1 MGDDE
6 QGEEE
11 SVKLQRMLSSLIA
24 DKRKMFDLL
33 TKILDRGKKDKDA
46 ALVQY
51 VEQATGLWT
60 DMMMEEHDHDQ
71 KCIEN
76 VHLMQEDCNTMLR
89 ELLSILEAGEEG
101 TEHSEELEKLRAE
114 LLQARED
121 AKSKDAEIEDLK
133 QSGVADDLEKVRSEL
148 SLALQAANNQEDH
161 IKDLNG
167 KIAGLEDEIEKLR
180 KIIEDKNAAE
190 RDAAAAKEEIE
201 KASAQLVKTKQA
213 LDAAN
218 TDLQDLKVYH
228 DTQVKD
234 LSQKLAEAAAQFD
247 DKTVE
252 LGKTISGKDA
262 EIAELLKGKD
272 VAERDAAAAK
282 EEIEELSAQLA
293 KAKQAL
299 DAEKFGLQD
308 LAAQLAKAK
317 EALDA
322 AQEESDR
329 EKKLVQH
336 LRDENVMFQKRL
348 QDLKDVLAQE
358 RENLKRVVELTN
370 MTIENVAKEHLTNH
384 TSVISGATQGTNTTV
399 GLSFDD
405 MTAKVTG
412 VMVGGPAFNSKKIN
426 KDDVIV
432 KIDGQQ
438 VQGNQVLDLL
448 RGSDQPGSV
457 VEITLKRTSVSAFMI
472 WNAASAAA

>member
-1 MGDDE
+1 
-6 QGEEE
+6 
-11 SVKLQRMLSSLIA
+11 
-24 DKRKMFDLL
+24 MFDLL

-76 VHLMQEDCNTMLR
+76 VHRMQEDCNTMLT
-89 ELLSILEAGEEG
+89 ESLSILEGIGVVLAKSVTIDVVAASLADVHSTAPMPSIGASDESQVDTLKAENAVLQSKLAEKQAELVQSNDESKSKVRDAVDRLDKAEKDAAIAQEEIKKLSAEVQAK
-101 TEHSEELEKLRAE
+101 TEEIKRLELLSTSNLAAFDDSAELEKLRAE

-121 AKSKDAEIEDLK
+121 AKSKDAEVAEFK
-133 QSGVADDLEKVRSEL
+133 QQLIQSSNALSGVADEETNGQSAPAR
-148 SLALQAANNQEDH
+148 ALN
-161 IKDLNG
+161 LN
-167 KIAGLEDEIEKLR
+167 LQR
-180 KIIEDKNAAE
+180 
-190 RDAAAAKEEIE
+190 AKE
-201 KASAQLVKTKQA
+201 LV
-213 LDAAN
+213 
-218 TDLQDLKVYH
+218 
-228 DTQVKD
+228 
-234 LSQKLAEAAAQFD
+234 
-247 DKTVE
+247 
-252 LGKTISGKDA
+252 
-262 EIAELLKGKD
+262 
-272 VAERDAAAAK
+272 
-282 EEIEELSAQLA
+282 
-293 KAKQAL
+293 
-299 DAEKFGLQD
+299 
-308 LAAQLAKAK
+308 
-317 EALDA
+317 
-322 AQEESDR
+322 
-329 EKKLVQH
+329 
-336 LRDENVMFQKRL
+336 
-348 QDLKDVLAQE
+348 
-358 RENLKRVVELTN
+358 N

-384 TSVISGATQGTNTTV
+384 TSVISAATQGTNTTV